1 MKQRHTLKVTLTLE
15 GPILTKSSS
24 PALFGLDAAV
34 ARTVTAKEES
44 CLPGSLIKGKIKESL
59 LVLGCTIAEVTCWL
73 GEESEAMGHND
84 PLRGSWLFPDYF
96 LSSTEEKKGG
106 TKHRIAVIDVLG
118 SVKGEALQVIETP
131 FPPGKEVE
139 FSGDVR
145 FYGDDVEAEATLKK
159 IRQAL
164 RWTTGIGANRSI
176 GFGRLLKAVVKS
188 APEDTQPPQSAFPS
202 EVAALAVSLRPSGPL
217 CVSQH
222 KIGGNLFESE
232 EFIPGNM
239 LAGAVMETAKKLGIT
254 IPLPHF
260 NVIRFRH
267 AFPALANEGRPPAI
281 PLSLVRK
288 KGETEEERTR
298 DVADHKNPVT
308 FEHQGEKIAPAFCLD
323 WKPSDWEAVEKELR
337 IVHPA
342 RELRVRTAIDSV
354 KRTGL
359 DGKLFAWEMVH
370 PFRNPGNEALEWKTV
385 IDLGGLP
392 KDADRKTTAD
402 ALAKVLRQLGFLSK
416 TKATCTA
423 SVDATPATK
432 PPDLRNGDSIRLL
445 LRTPAQLAD
454 PRFQNVTGVPK
465 SGALSAEQMLKLYQD
480 AWAGKSLSGGSLEL
494 SHHFARQFLAGGN
507 YLARRFQKDKPYN
520 PWLLTATGSVFVFI
534 VRNAT
539 EASKRLKNWLNTG
552 LPLPDWIDASNFG
565 GDWQSNPYIPQN
577 GFGEV
582 AIHTPTFPTP

>member
-1 MKQRHTLKVTLTLE
+1 MKQRHTLKVTITLE

-24 PALFGLDAAV
+24 PARFGLDAAV
-34 ARTVTAKEES
+34 ARTATAQEES

-59 LVLGCTIAEVTCWL
+59 LVLGYKESEVISWL

-84 PLRGSWLFPDYF
+84 PLRGAWLFPDYF
-96 LSSTEEKKGG
+96 VSSTEEKKGC

-131 FPPGKEVE
+131 FPPGQEVE

-145 FYGDDVEAEATLKK
+145 FYGDDTEAEATLKK

-176 GFGRLLKAVVKS
+176 GFGRLLKAVVKLV
-188 APEDTQPPQSAFPS
+188 PEDTQPPQSAFPS

-217 CVSQH
+217 CVAQH

-239 LAGAVMETAKKLGIT
+239 LAGAVMETAKKLAVT
-254 IPLPHF
+254 IPNF

-267 AFPALANEGRPPAI
+267 AFPALVNQGRPPAM

-288 KGETEEERTR
+288 KGETEEERTG

-323 WKPSDWEAVEKELR
+323 WKPSDWEEVEKKLR

-359 DGKLFAWEMVH
+359 DGSLFAWEMVH
-370 PFRNPGNEALEWKTV
+370 PFTDPGKEALEWKTI
-385 IDLGGLP
+385 IDLGDLP
-392 KDADRKTTAD
+392 AGADRKATAED
-402 ALAKVLRQLGFLSK
+402 LAKILRYLGFLSK

-423 SVDATPATK
+423 TVAAAPVST
-432 PPDLRNGDSIRLL
+432 PPDIQNGDPIRIV

-454 PRFQNVTGVPK
+454 PRFQNLSDIPK
-465 SGALSAEQMLKLYQD
+465 FGAISAEQMLVLYQK
-480 AWAGKSLSGGSLEL
+480 AWDELSDGSLAL

-507 YLARRFQKDKPYN
+507 YLARRFQKNKPYN
-520 PWLLTATGSVFVFI
+520 PWLLTDTGSVFVFT
-534 VRNAT
+534 VLDKVKAF
-539 EASKRLKNWLNTG
+539 AHLKTWLATG
-552 LPLPDWIDASNFG
+552 LPLPNWVDESNFG
-565 GDWQSNPYIPQN
+565 RDWQSNPYIPQN

-582 AIHTPTFPTP
+582 AIHTPTFPTA

>member
-1 MKQRHTLKVTLTLE
+1 MKQRHTLKVALTLK

-34 ARTVTAKEES
+34 ARTATEQEES
-44 CLPGSLIKGKIKESL
+44 CLPGSLIKGKIKEAL
-59 LVLGCTIAEVTCWL
+59 LVLGSTTAEVTTLL
-73 GEESEAMGHND
+73 GDEGGMDLGHND
-84 PLRGSWLFPDYF
+84 IHRGSWLFPDNF
-96 LSSTEEKKGG
+96 LSSTGEEKGC
-106 TKHRIAVIDVLG
+106 KHRIAVIDVLG

-139 FSGDVR
+139 FSGDIR
-145 FYGDDVEAEATLKK
+145 FYGDDTEAEATLKK

-176 GFGRLLKAVVKS
+176 GFGRLLKAIVELV
-188 APEDTQPPQSAFPS
+188 PEDPQSPQSAFPS

-217 CVSQH
+217 CVAQH

-254 IPLPHF
+254 IPHF
-260 NVIRFRH
+260 NLIRFRH
-267 AFPALANEGRPPAI
+267 AFPALVNEGRPPAI

-288 KGETEEERTR
+288 KGESEEERTR
-298 DVADHKNPVT
+298 DVADHKSSVT
-308 FEHQGEKIAPAFCLD
+308 FEHEGKKIASAFCLD
-323 WKPSDWEAVEKELR
+323 WKPADWEEVEKNLH

-359 DGKLFAWEMVH
+359 DGSLFAWEMVH
-370 PFRNPGNEALEWKTV
+370 PFTNPGKEALEWKTI
-385 IDLGGLP
+385 IDLGDLP
-392 KDADRKTTAD
+392 DGADRKATAEV
-402 ALAKVLRQLGFLSK
+402 LAKVLRHLGFLSK

-423 SVDATPATK
+423 TVDEMPADA
-432 PPDLRNGDSIRLL
+432 PPEMRDGDTIRLV

-454 PRFQNVTGVPK
+454 PRFQDVSGVPK
-465 SGALSAEQMLKLYQD
+465 SGAISAEQMLKLYRD
-480 AWAGKSLSGGSLEL
+480 AWAGEQLSGGSLEL

-507 YLARRFQKDKPYN
+507 YLAKRFQKNKPYN
-520 PWLLTATGSVFVFI
+520 PWLLTATGSVFVLT
-534 VRNAT
+534 VRDADK
-539 EASKRLKNWLNTG
+539 ASKRLKSWLNTG
-552 LPLPDWIDASNFG
+552 LPLPGWVDVSNFG
-565 GDWQSNPYIPQN
+565 RDWQSNPYIPQN

-582 AIHTPTFPTP
+582 ATHTPSFPTP